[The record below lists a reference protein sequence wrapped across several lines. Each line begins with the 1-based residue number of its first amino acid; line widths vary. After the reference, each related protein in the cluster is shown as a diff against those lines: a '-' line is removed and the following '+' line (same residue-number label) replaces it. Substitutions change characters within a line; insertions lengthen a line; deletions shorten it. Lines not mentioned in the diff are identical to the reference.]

1 MEDAELGGRVIPAG
15 QLLFGVPQ
23 AANRDPAV
31 FEDPGRFDVG
41 RNDARH
47 LAFAGGPHLC
57 LGAALG
63 RLETRIAVSSLLARF
78 PDLALA
84 DGKLVWLK
92 SLAIRGVESL
102 PVTV

>member
-1 MEDAELGGRVIPAG
+1 VPGGG
-15 QLLFGVPQ
+15 S
-23 AANRDPAV
+23 
-31 FEDPGRFDVG
+31 
-41 RNDARH
+41 
-47 LAFAGGPHLC
+47 
-57 LGAALG
+57 G

-84 DGKLVWLK
+84 DDKLVWLK